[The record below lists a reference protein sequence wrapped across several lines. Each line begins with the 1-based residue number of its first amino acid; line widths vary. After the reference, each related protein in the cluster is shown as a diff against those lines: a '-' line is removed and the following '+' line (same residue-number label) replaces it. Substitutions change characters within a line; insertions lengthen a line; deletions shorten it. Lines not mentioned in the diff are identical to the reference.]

1 MGKGERIS
9 FWENAW
15 LQGRRP
21 RDIAPV
27 VYNISKRKNRNLREA
42 LVNSNWVRDL
52 DLHNQCFSAAHFSEY
67 CHLWRQVSQ
76 ATLQPDI
83 PDNIDWKLTAD
94 GMYTTKSAYDAQFLG
109 STSTNFE
116 NLFWKAWA
124 PPKCKVFSWLA
135 IQNRLWTADR
145 LSARGW
151 PHNDRCVLCRATPES
166 GIHLFADCRFV
177 KRIWDNINTWA
188 RVDGLHMA
196 AWQPFPSVKE
206 WWTMIARLPSND
218 AKGLRSLIILVI
230 WEIWLERNARIFKH
244 KESSCPRVISRIKDQ
259 ASNWMAAGAKQL
271 AALLA

>member
-1 MGKGERIS
+1 M
-9 FWENAW
+9 
-15 LQGRRP
+15 
-21 RDIAPV
+21 
-27 VYNISKRKNRNLREA
+27 
-42 LVNSNWVRDL
+42 NSNCVRDL
-52 DLHNQCFSAAHFSEY
+52 DLHNQRFSAIYFSEY
-67 CHLWRQVSQ
+67 CDLWRQVSQ
-76 ATLQPDI
+76 TTLQPDT

-135 IQNRLWTADR
+135 IQNRLWTADS

-177 KRIWDNINTWA
+177 KQIWDDITTWA
-188 RVDGLHMA
+188 KVDGLHPA
-196 AWQPFPSVKE
+196 AWQTFQSMEE

-218 AKGLRSLIILVI
+218 AEGLRSLIMLVI
-230 WEIWLERNARIFKH
+230 REIWLERNARIF
-244 KESSCPRVISRIKDQ
+244 
-259 ASNWMAAGAKQL
+259 
-271 AALLA
+271 